1 MQVLVVHAHPEPQS
15 FNHALAHAA
24 VSALRDAGHD
34 VDVIDLYGSGYQPA
48 MSEAERRSYESD
60 QPVIDPVVAEHA
72 RLVRRAETLVFV
84 YPTWWSSLP
93 AMLKGWMERTL
104 VMGVAFELD
113 ERTQRVKPLLTG
125 VRNIVGVSTY
135 GSPQR
140 YVRVVNDN
148 GRRTLTRALRGCTG
162 LRTRTRWLGM
172 YELDTST
179 EAQRHDFLARVKRTM
194 ETLR

>member
-1 MQVLVVHAHPEPQS
+1 MQVLVVHAHPEPLS
-15 FNHALAHAA
+15 FNHAVARTA
-24 VSALRDAGHD
+24 VTALRDAGHA
-34 VDVIDLYGSGYQPA
+34 VDVIDLYGQGYRPA
-48 MSEAERRSYESD
+48 MSEAERRAYETD
-60 QPVIDPVVAEHA
+60 RPVLDPVVAEHA
-72 RLVRRAETLVFV
+72 RMVRRAETLVFV

-113 ERTQRVKPLLTG
+113 EQTRRVRPLLTG
-125 VRNIVGVSTY
+125 VRTIVGISTY
-135 GSPQR
+135 GSPRR

-179 EAQRHDFLARVKRTM
+179 EAERHEFLARVTRTM